1 MHDLIVP
8 TFGLPPHTAVAIYL
22 SLGLVVI
29 AILNRNRLAIV
40 PGKLQNIVEMV
51 FETFLLLSEDM
62 MGHHGKKYV
71 PFILSFFIYILIANA
86 FGMVPGL
93 IPPTANL
100 NTTVGLALIVF
111 ISTHIIGVKE
121 HGLKYFKRFAGPS
134 PFLAPLMIP
143 IEVVGHMVRPFS
155 LSMRLFANMMGHEIV
170 SGMLLILMP
179 LGYPLLAFSTVL
191 GIIVVIIQATVFSLL
206 AMAYIGGAVEEEE
219 H

>member
-8 TFGLPPHTAVAIYL
+8 TFGIPPHTAVAIYL

-29 AILNRNRLAIV
+29 AILIRNKATHV
-40 PGKLQNIVEMV
+40 PGKLQSIVEML

-62 MGHHGKKYV
+62 MGHHGRKYL
-71 PFILSFFIYILIANA
+71 PFILSLFIYILIANA
-86 FGMVPGL
+86 FGLVPGL

-143 IEVVGHMVRPFS
+143 IEIVGHMVMPFS

-179 LGYPLLAFSTVL
+179 MGYPLLAFSTVL
-191 GIIVVIIQATVFSLL
+191 GIIVVIIQAAVFSLL
-206 AMAYIGGAVEEEE
+206 TMAYIGGAVEEEE